1 MKDKV
6 FIDSNI
12 FLYSFDKR
20 DEIKQN
26 IAKNIVLKNYVISI
40 QVINEVSNNLLKKF
54 KMNNIQVKLFVKS
67 CYNRYIVV
75 NFSEDIFIIASELRD
90 KYNLSYYDS
99 LIVSTAINSE
109 CNILFSEDMQHNQ
122 IIENLKIINPFKG

>member
-75 NFSEDIFIIASELRD
+75 NFSEEIFIIASELRD